1 MTSLDI
7 KSYDKFIFVNTL
19 LDNNAANTSYGEF
32 LRAKFHVTKSNII
45 LTLAM
50 YEFFDVSLEN
60 EAANCEVFSN

>member
-32 LRAKFHVTKSNII
+32 
-45 LTLAM
+45 
-50 YEFFDVSLEN
+50 
-60 EAANCEVFSN
+60 